1 MRASELQRVPYLKKI
16 FLEKI
21 AVEESFQLG
30 GISYGVKGLDLKDFL
45 GWAILKIEI
54 FNAFL
59 FTFLIGR
66 GPRAAMTRECIPI
79 LFLTEF

>member
-16 FLEKI
+16 FLEKF

-30 GISYGVKGLDLKDFL
+30 GISYGVKGLDLKDFW

-54 FNAFL
+54 
-59 FTFLIGR
+59 IQ
-66 GPRAAMTRECIPI
+66 CIPI
-79 LFLTEF
+79 DFFNW